1 MAHDLTILA
10 ITAASIGFLHT
21 LLGPDHYLPFVVLAR
36 ARRWSLART
45 SLITLLCGIGHVG
58 SSVVLGL
65 LGIGLGL
72 AVSRLKAF
80 EAWRGNVAAWLLIA
94 VGVLYGAWGLHR
106 ALRGKEHAHLHLHL
120 GGAGHGHHHGETHAH
135 SDGGAGHHHHD
146 AARAHTDGGA
156 GSHHQGEP
164 HAQLEGGA
172 GSGSGG
178 ASDRT
183 ADHPGAPMTADLRDE
198 AHLRAH
204 ADQVAARPSATP
216 WVLFIVFVLG
226 PCEPLIPLLMYPAAT
241 RSTAGLVLVTAVF
254 AAATLATMLT
264 VVTLATL
271 GVNLLPMGR
280 LERYSHALA
289 GAAIALSG
297 LGIELMGL

>member
-1 MAHDLTILA
+1 MSHDLEILA

-21 LLGPDHYLPFVVLAR
+21 LFGPDHYLPFVVLAK
-36 ARRWSLART
+36 ARGWSLPRT
-45 SLITLLCGIGHVG
+45 AVITFLCGVGHVG

-72 AVSRLKAF
+72 AVSRLENV
-80 EAWRGNVAAWLLIA
+80 EAWRGGVAAWMLVA
-94 VGVLYGAWGLHR
+94 VGTLYGAWGLHR
-106 ALRGKEHAHLHLHL
+106 ALRGKGHAHLHHHL
-120 GGAGHGHHHGETHAH
+120 DGGHAH
-135 SDGGAGHHHHD
+135 PHEHVHHHHD
-146 AARAHTDGGA
+146 HDQG
-156 GSHHQGEP
+156 HGEP
-164 HAQLEGGA
+164 L
-172 GSGSGG
+172 
-178 ASDRT
+178 
-183 ADHPGAPMTADLRDE
+183 PADLDDE

-204 ADQVAARPSATP
+204 AEQVAGRPSMTP

-241 RSTAGLVLVTAVF
+241 HSRGGLVVVTLVF
-254 AAATLATMLT
+254 AAATLTTMLT

-280 LERYSHALA
+280 LERYTHALA

-297 LGIELMGL
+297 LGIALLGL

>member
-1 MAHDLTILA
+1 MSHELTILA

-21 LLGPDHYLPFVVLAR
+21 LLGPDHYLPFVVLAK
-36 ARRWSLART
+36 ARGWSLART
-45 SLITLLCGIGHVG
+45 SVITLLCGIGHVG

-65 LGIGLGL
+65 LGIALGL
-72 AVSRLKAF
+72 AVSRLQAF
-80 EAWRGNVAAWLLIA
+80 EAWRGNLAAWLLIA

-120 GGAGHGHHHGETHAH
+120 GGAGHGHHHHHGEAPAAP
-135 SDGGAGHHHHD
+135 DGGAGHHHH
-146 AARAHTDGGA
+146 
-156 GSHHQGEP
+156 GEP
-164 HAQLEGGA
+164 HARIEEAA

-178 ASDRT
+178 GA
-183 ADHPGAPMTADLRDE
+183 ADHPADLADAPMAADLREE

-216 WVLFIVFVLG
+216 WVLFIIFVLG

-297 LGIELMGL
+297 LGIELLGL